1 MLLQLPLVPV
11 LDAGKLNRQT
21 VLESILFGVVCFFFF
36 GTYSSNGLG
45 LYLYRKGVMCSYSVQ
60 QESEQKGVEVLKFSP
75 AWPVGI
81 RCWYGFSA
89 SFVPKCDATCV
100 VGMQLVYICI
110 KHSPG

>member
-21 VLESILFGVVCFFFF
+21 VLESILFGVVYFFFWYHILLMVWACIC
-36 GTYSSNGLG
+36 TEKVSCVVTL
-45 LYLYRKGVMCSYSVQ
+45 Q